1 MNIEIND
8 ISKSPTKTEEVIKN
22 KNIPKDILNEE
33 DSYGSDYFQ
42 NNNNSIIKFENEENE
57 YTENSSLL
65 LENIINI
72 LEKLSINCKD
82 QQKSLYKILK
92 EINNAINLLINEFMP
107 ESKKKFNINELNDNN
122 NNNNVFLTEEK
133 MKNEKDNEL
142 NKSFKLDINSR
153 VVYMLKIEKLNR
165 KIQSLN
171 EEINNLKNLLFNNSN
186 SNQIFNQR
194 RNNNYYKLLMK
205 RFKEIKDTNKC
216 DEYKYLIYIENQKK
230 KIMDLEGQ
238 LNIKNNENLPKDII
252 KSIRCFPN
260 FVQYDFKE
268 DINPKTIPLYT
279 ILQKEKNKEKEKI
292 KIKSCPKSKKD
303 NILILSSKR
312 NKEQIKPLYCTIN
325 NSVRNIYKT
334 KNIIINDKFKTDE
347 NYNITNTDK
356 NIHKNFISIKDMKN
370 NFTLFS
376 SRNNNI
382 KNSNIYNLNF
392 DKINNLKSKT
402 LNIGEKSVNKK
413 SKIYKIKNDLEK
425 EVKKFNP
432 KNLINNKKEFFLA
445 HPTLNIAGVAKGKE
459 QVYIGLPKKLLK
471 LNKGG
476 NFKST
481 MMVFPSSLNET
492 MVNLEKLRSNKLH
505 VDINKKENENN

>member
-8 ISKSPTKTEEVIKN
+8 IPKSPTKTEEIIKN

-33 DSYGSDYFQ
+33 DSYCSDYFQ

-92 EINNAINLLINEFMP
+92 EINNAINLLIIEFMP
-107 ESKKKFNINELNDNN
+107 ESKKKININEPNA

-142 NKSFKLDINSR
+142 NKSFKLDINSK
-153 VVYMLKIEKLNR
+153 VVYMLMIEKLNR
-165 KIQSLN
+165 KIKSLN
-171 EEINNLKNLLFNNSN
+171 EEINNLKNILFINSN
-186 SNQIFNQR
+186 SDEIINQR
-194 RNNNYYKLLMK
+194 RNNNFYKLFMK

-238 LNIKNNENLPKDII
+238 LNIKNNENLPKNII

-260 FVQYDFKE
+260 FVQYNFKE

-279 ILQKEKNKEKEKI
+279 VLQKEKIKEKEKEKI
-292 KIKSCPKSKKD
+292 KSCSKSKKD
-303 NILILSSKR
+303 KLKILSPKKI
-312 NKEQIKPLYCTIN
+312 NKEQIKPIYCTIN

-334 KNIIINDKFKTDE
+334 KNIIINDIFKTDG

-370 NFTLFS
+370 NFKLFS
-376 SRNNNI
+376 SRNNII
-382 KNSNIYNLNF
+382 KNSNIYNFNF
-392 DKINNLKSKT
+392 DKINNLKSNT

-413 SKIYKIKNDLEK
+413 SKIYKIKDDLEN
-425 EVKKFNP
+425 EVKKFSP
-432 KNLINNKKEFFLA
+432 QNLINNKREFFLA
-445 HPTLNIAGVAKGKE
+445 HPTLDIAGVAKGKE
-459 QVYIGLPKKLLK
+459 QAYIGLPKKLLK
-471 LNKGG
+471 LNKRG

-492 MVNLEKLRSNKLH
+492 MVNLEKLKSNKLH
-505 VDINKKENENN
+505 VDINKKENENT

>member
-8 ISKSPTKTEEVIKN
+8 IPKSPTKTEEIIKN

-33 DSYGSDYFQ
+33 DSYCSDYFQ

-92 EINNAINLLINEFMP
+92 EINNAINLLIIEFMP
-107 ESKKKFNINELNDNN
+107 ESKKKFNINEPNA

-142 NKSFKLDINSR
+142 NKSFKLDINSK
-153 VVYMLKIEKLNR
+153 VVYMLMIEKLNR
-165 KIQSLN
+165 KIKSLN
-171 EEINNLKNLLFNNSN
+171 EEINNLKNILFINSN
-186 SNQIFNQR
+186 SDEIINQR
-194 RNNNYYKLLMK
+194 RNNNFYKLFMK

-238 LNIKNNENLPKDII
+238 LNIKNNENLPKNII

-279 ILQKEKNKEKEKI
+279 VLQKEKIKEKEKEKI
-292 KIKSCPKSKKD
+292 KSCSKSKKD
-303 NILILSSKR
+303 KLKILSPKKI
-312 NKEQIKPLYCTIN
+312 NKEQIKPIYCTIN

-334 KNIIINDKFKTDE
+334 KNIIINDIFKTDG

-356 NIHKNFISIKDMKN
+356 NIHKNFISIK
-370 NFTLFS
+370 
-376 SRNNNI
+376 
-382 KNSNIYNLNF
+382 
-392 DKINNLKSKT
+392 KT
-402 LNIGEKSVNKK
+402 
-413 SKIYKIKNDLEK
+413 
-425 EVKKFNP
+425 
-432 KNLINNKKEFFLA
+432 
-445 HPTLNIAGVAKGKE
+445 
-459 QVYIGLPKKLLK
+459 
-471 LNKGG
+471 
-476 NFKST
+476 
-481 MMVFPSSLNET
+481 
-492 MVNLEKLRSNKLH
+492 
-505 VDINKKENENN
+505 